1 MKVFLPLQV
10 ITVLFSA
17 VAHVNA
23 METAKVVCGGG
34 LGNKRCADKNL
45 ETKVVSKD
53 ERYGARCCSDT
64 PFFRSKLQDQFGCCV
79 HGGTVTNVSGPG
91 LELAHI
97 YKGEEWFCP
106 KAVTYAEAV
115 QYCSNMGTRM
125 CTEEEL
131 NNKCA
136 KSTGCALNGALV
148 WASTDEA
155 STLCPTTSP
164 SIEAS
169 STPSIAV
176 SSTPSVYSSMS
187 PSMEPSSTPTICVEN
202 VALDKPTEQNR
213 DFQWGGGFSNLAVDG
228 NTSGHFPDAS
238 VTHTYEWTKDPWWTV
253 DLVNDYA
260 IDSIAV
266 WNRNNFYE
274 RLADFVLT
282 ISRDGVDVYT
292 YTYPGIPA
300 AGGTANE
307 IKLSQPVTGD
317 KVKIQIFGEERI
329 LSLAEVQ
336 VFNFQC
342 LD

>member
-1 MKVFLPLQV
+1 LQSPL
-10 ITVLFSA
+10 TVDGNTDGNWDNGS
-17 VAHVNA
+17 V
-23 METAKVVCGGG
+23 TA
-34 LGNKRCADKNL
+34 
-45 ETKVVSKD
+45 TYQSSKD
-53 ERYGARCCSDT
+53 PWWSVDLENGYLIESIAVWNRNAYSERLADFVLTISRDGVDVYTYTYLGIPAA
-64 PFFRSKLQDQFGCCV
+64 
-79 HGGTVTNVSGPG
+79 GGTANEIKLSQPVTGDKVK
-91 LELAHI
+91 I
-97 YKGEEWFCP
+97 QIFGEERILSLAEVQVFAFCGSEITP
-106 KAVTYAEAV
+106 
-115 QYCSNMGTRM
+115 SP
-125 CTEEEL
+125 
-131 NNKCA
+131 
-136 KSTGCALNGALV
+136 
-148 WASTDEA
+148 
-155 STLCPTTSP
+155 TLSP

-187 PSMEPSSTPTICVEN
+187 PSMEPSSMPTICVEN

-292 YTYPGIPA
+292 YTYLGIPA